1 MYLLQMIYYIFSSLF
16 QLPYYAYLYQKEPPP
31 ILKPRWAAGPAPDPV
46 APGAGGSTML
56 AMASAAAAMGRP
68 LGTTFAVYSPAP
80 AARPFGLVRPEP
92 RLSVSTEDYVVVDSP
107 RSASTTPKRF
117 LRAQSEVKF
126 SPCSHP
132 KQPHIRYGSRVEIF
146 TIRIRIRI
154 ELVFIWTRNM

>member
-1 MYLLQMIYYIFSSLF
+1 MHVVGNRKKIDQLYYYIVLTTMIYIFSSLF

-132 KQPHIRYGSRVEIF
+132 KQPHIRYEISS
-146 TIRIRIRI
+146 
-154 ELVFIWTRNM
+154 